1 VKNTS
6 ISASLFSIVLGLSGL
21 GQAWRVAARMWHAP
35 PAVGEAI
42 LCVATLVWFGL
53 MVAYARHALRQP
65 AKVVDE
71 FRHPVAGGTPALL
84 GVSTFLV
91 VQAMFPYSHKLAAAL
106 AVVGLVWHVAFAL
119 WHTGVLWQGERDMQ
133 DNAPTLYLPSVA
145 GNFTGAAALAT
156 LGHPEWGWLLLG
168 AGVFSW
174 LAIEPLI
181 IHRLWHGLPVAP
193 AQRPL
198 LGIQFAPPVVC
209 AAAALVLLP
218 GSTDHWIVMLL
229 GYGLFQ
235 MTIGL
240 RLGAWLTK
248 HPFAPSWWA
257 YTFGIASATV
267 VCMKLAQAGVGP
279 ARMLAIPV
287 FALSNLFIAYL
298 SLRTIAH
305 LFDHSDVQPS
315 RMQ

>member
-1 VKNTS
+1 
-6 ISASLFSIVLGLSGL
+6 
-21 GQAWRVAARMWHAP
+21 MWHAP
-35 PAVGEAI
+35 AVMGEAI
-42 LCVATLVWFGL
+42 LFVATLVWFGL
-53 MVAYARHALRQP
+53 LIAYALHALLQP
-65 AKVVDE
+65 ARVVDE

-91 VQAMFPYSHKLAAAL
+91 VQAVFPYSHTLGTAL
-106 AVVGLVWHVAFAL
+106 AVVGLVWHLAFAL
-119 WHTGVLWQGERDMQ
+119 WHTGVLWQGERNML

-156 LGHPEWGWLLLG
+156 LGRPEWGWLLLG

-181 IHRLWHGLPVAP
+181 INRLWHGQPVAP
-193 AQRPL
+193 SLRPL

-235 MTIGL
+235 IMIGL
-240 RLGAWLTK
+240 RLGVWLTK
-248 HPFAPSWWA
+248 NPFAPSWWA
-257 YTFGIASATV
+257 YTFGIASATLS
-267 VCMKLAQAGVGP
+267 CMKLAQAGLAP
-279 ARMLAIPV
+279 AQMLAIPV
-287 FALSNLFIAYL
+287 FVAANLFIGYL
-298 SLRTIAH
+298 SVRTLVH
-305 LFDHSDVQPS
+305 LFDSFGIQPPRLTSPS
-315 RMQ
+315 RRPVQKTGANRDVWK